1 MEPLAI
7 GLIGCG
13 AIGTVLAKAIDRGA
27 VRNAKLMAVY
37 DIIYARSKGLAAILE
52 GKPYVA
58 KTFEELIER
67 KDVNFFVEAASQDAV
82 KQYAQEVLRTGR
94 DLMIMSVGA
103 LLDNGFLH
111 EIVSLAEKGG
121 RKIYVPSGAVVGLNG
136 VKSASVG
143 AIRRVIITSKKPP
156 QSLESTPY
164 VMQRKIDLSTLKER
178 TTIYEGPAREAVK
191 LFPANVN
198 VAASLSLAGI
208 GADKTIVRVIVDPS
222 ANKNVH
228 EVYVEGEFGELRTRV
243 VNVPSPTNPKTSYLA
258 ALSAIQTLREIG
270 ESLVIGT

>member
-1 MEPLAI
+1 MKPLAI

-37 DIIYARSKGLAAILE
+37 DIIYARSKGLAAILV

-82 KQYAQEVLRTGR
+82 KQYAQEVLRTGK

-111 EIVSLAEKGG
+111 EIISLAEKGG
-121 RKIYVPSGAVVGLNG
+121 RKIYVPSGAVVGLDG

-156 QSLESTPY
+156 QSLEGTPY

-228 EVYVEGEFGELRTRV
+228 EVYVEGEFGELQTRV

-258 ALSAIQTLREIG
+258 ALSAIQTLRKVG